1 MRVLSVLCAAVL
13 FCAPALGQATWTGAS
28 STSWFDAGNWSTGA
42 LPDELVDV
50 TVPVTANG
58 PDVPSGVATV
68 KNLDVLE
75 GAVVSVSGTG
85 SLEVKGDLT
94 LVSSVAGT
102 GVLALGTSTS
112 SATVFGAWNQAD
124 KAAVTSAG
132 GEVLFTGGS
141 TIAGAGAAIPYVQL
155 ATGTVTLLADVEFG
169 HMTATGGTSA
179 GSFDWV
185 VVAPDATLAVG
196 AQPVHSLRIDA
207 GKLSVSTSEVTDL
220 TLSGGE
226 LFIEA
231 SNDLFVSN
239 LVDLQ
244 TGQVSFGNL
253 GSSSFRVGKDL
264 IAAQAVTWGSGYVD
278 MDGTAT
284 TISGPLAGTAY
295 LNRLRFKTGTCDLL
309 APVEIASW
317 VGSAGGT
324 VTGDWLELV
333 APSGFMSSGGGP
345 LHRVRLK
352 SGLTNVFSS
361 GVDELEVLGGKLVIV
376 GNQTLTVHTSADF
389 QLGEV
394 AWNNKD
400 TSKIQVAGA
409 LVSGPG
415 MTWGDGFIEM
425 DGTTTIDG
433 PGGTSARVG
442 KLRLLSGTCTLLH
455 PVKIDLELNAG
466 GGDST
471 GDWFELVGTSSV
483 LSQSSGLG
491 GGPHQV
497 RMVSGSC
504 MAETATIGALE
515 VTGGILEVPSGK
527 VLTVS
532 GNAELLAG
540 QLQFSGSL
548 ASALDVLGD
557 VHQVATGAA
566 VTMSAIGALRCGGVW
581 TADAAIDLGASFVEF
596 SDGSSI
602 TGAAPVFENLRLRS
616 GATVSL
622 LNIVEVTGR
631 LENDGGT
638 SQGLWFEC
646 KGLSPV
652 LATGSNAVHEV
663 RITGGVTTAED
674 ASVDVLK
681 LEGGELAVAASDTLT
696 VGTSLELT
704 AGTLSLDPTDSGVD
718 ARIEV
723 AGNVT
728 MLGTTA
734 AALTGSGGSVRCD
747 GLWFGNGPADFGASF
762 VEFGAGSTVLG
773 SAVSFGRVRFA
784 DGAASLNTLVPVTK
798 EIVVA
803 EGATVAGF
811 FPLNAAPGI
820 GNVCALSGTGTLA
833 ELHVIDGTVEAA
845 GGNVTQLRIPGGSF
859 VATGNVTAGAVFL
872 EGGSLV
878 AREGGTLDVA
888 GALELTSG
896 TLDFEVDPAGA
907 TGLEARVVADSVHQ
921 VAAVGGAGLAEGV
934 LGCRGAFV
942 GDGALDLGLGRLEV
956 GDAVLA
962 GSIGG
967 SAVALGNVRIV
978 NGAVALLGPVP
989 VAGRLGNVGGSSS
1002 GDWFELGGV
1011 SSELVTGTDALHA
1024 VRVTAGQTRALPSVV
1039 DALEVAGGELLV
1051 DASGTLTVTSNLEL
1065 LGGTLAF
1072 DAGGGTTLAR
1082 LEVPGDAH
1090 QVGTLAGS
1098 VTSAGT
1104 ALAVGGTLTVD
1115 APFNLGSSFVELMSG
1130 ARLVGSVLAVDSLRV
1145 RKAGLAGALPGQ
1157 PATVE
1162 AAGGVTT
1169 ALEVEA
1175 GATLEIKSGG
1185 LAVLPASVS
1194 IDGAIEV
1201 DAGAFLALSPA
1212 TTMTVQTGGRLGL
1225 LGDATSPAVASGYLG
1240 GGYSLIVNGE
1250 FGARN
1255 FVVADMGLARL
1266 TGSASVGAEGLHA
1279 GLFDRGV
1286 GPAGGALFEM
1296 LMPGSFDFVGLDF
1309 VGGAGDS
1316 NVRRA
1321 AGAGVGEV
1329 TLHAF
1334 GGALGGAA
1342 FEDDPSQGAGDPNGL
1357 LVWENLALAD
1367 LKPLDVTSDVE
1378 GVFGWPL
1385 NVDFSVVNQGAN
1397 LAAGPWTDRLVLTPN
1412 MVLGDGDDVILAE
1425 FAHAADEPGGGL
1437 YPISAAPLLPSAP
1450 LVSEGTYWLALVS
1463 DVNDDVAEPGFE
1475 TNNTLF
1481 SAPFELFATP
1491 RPNLVAFS
1499 IDGPMAADDG
1509 TDVEVTWTV
1518 ENAGL
1523 GATDELTGAG
1533 GTWEDRVYLSAD
1545 AVYGGDFLL
1554 GTYPITAGDLPGGI
1568 APGGSYTET
1577 QTVALPKGIAGSFY
1591 LIARSD
1597 AVDEVTPESQEDD
1610 NVVVGV
1616 TALVVTQPDLPDLVG
1631 SFQTVTSPLGALYTD
1646 TSVTVDWAVTNNDA
1660 DANGLGSANGMWRE
1674 RFWLS
1679 FDPFVD
1685 PLIDTLVFEVQH
1697 EGLVEPLGT
1706 YGGSHE
1712 IQLPSQAGTWFLL
1725 GEADAL
1731 GDVNEGDEANNV
1743 WFQALSVLAPAWTGS
1758 VTTTFTEGLASTGPG
1773 SQQITLTGSST
1784 KIGSVQLEA
1793 NAALTVR
1800 VRQGSSRRVF
1810 DVTTDA
1816 IGAYTLVFEPLVGE
1830 AGVFDVFCDHPA
1842 VDEDPL
1848 LPEVSFTLHGL
1859 DVAPL
1864 AYSASLATGEVR
1876 AVSFGISNMGSVALA
1891 NLGMVGVGLPAHL
1904 AMQNLV
1910 APTSLNAGA
1919 SDVVS
1924 FDLVALGDAPDPP
1937 GPSVPANFSF
1947 DFSFDLAGAPVV
1959 AKSVPASVWVT
1970 PFTPDLKAVGLA
1982 STAQVAIDGA
1992 TQIAFQIRNE
2002 GGAPVTGASL
2012 SIDDPA
2018 SLGLGCVFGAPFSLS
2033 VPASLGDIGP
2043 GESRL
2048 VAFTVVPS
2056 ACADLGVGTT
2066 LAPFTTTVT
2075 ANEGVFQFGVNLQ
2088 ILAVAQTTL
2097 VVSVQDA
2104 ASWWNANGAPLGGA
2118 GPGLSGANVT
2128 ITDALGASQ
2137 SAATDSA
2144 GNILFSGLEGGL
2156 FKVVIDPPVIDDGH
2170 LAWTSSVQV
2179 AAGQTTSIKA
2189 YLPTLPL
2196 TYEVVGTKDATTG
2209 VVDFALQT
2217 SASGVPEAAVLEIS
2231 GDGALLDLDLAV
2243 GETAQFD
2250 LVVTN
2255 TGGAT
2260 VEDLELFTSDL
2271 DDYLVTP
2278 HMAYL
2283 GSLDKDASVPVV
2295 ISVTRTGLGD
2305 PCNLAGA
2312 NFGLRHFV
2320 TADEPVWFWTP
2331 VFVVSADSSA
2341 GCASAIA
2348 GGAPPLALPP
2358 PLAPPPFGPPA
2369 FVAAP
2374 YLGSAFASGADPLAP
2389 LRAALPTITLTL

>member
-1 MRVLSVLCAAVL
+1 MRVLVGLLVAAFL
-13 FCAPALGQATWTGAS
+13 SSSAQAQATWTGAS
-28 STSWFDAGNWSTGA
+28 SSSWFDAANWSTGS
-42 LPDELVDV
+42 LPDEFTDV
-50 TVPVTANG
+50 TVPVTATG
-58 PDVPSGVATV
+58 PDVPSGVATT
-68 KNLDVLE
+68 KSLDVLE
-75 GAVVSVSGTG
+75 GALVSVSGTG

-94 LVSSVAGT
+94 LWSSIAGT
-102 GVLALGTSTS
+102 GRLSLDTSTS
-112 SATVFGAWNQAD
+112 TVTVFGAWQQDDAS
-124 KAAVTSAG
+124 AVASNGGKVSFAG
-132 GEVLFTGGS
+132 GATVAGS
-141 TIAGAGAAIPYVQL
+141 AVSIPYVEL
-155 ATGTVTLLADVEFG
+155 ATGTVTLLADAEFG

-185 VVAPDATLAVG
+185 AVAPDATLAVG
-196 AQPVHSLRIDA
+196 TQPVHSLRVDA

-220 TLSGGE
+220 TLNGGE

-239 LVDLQ
+239 LLDLS

-253 GSSSFRVGKDL
+253 GSSTLRVGKDL
-264 IAAQAVTWGSGYVD
+264 IAAQAVSWGSGYVD
-278 MDGTAT
+278 MDGVAT
-284 TISGPLAGTAY
+284 TITGPGGGTAY
-295 LNRLRFKTGTCDLL
+295 LNRLRFKSGSCDLL
-309 APVEIASW
+309 TPVEIASW
-317 VGSAGGT
+317 VGSSGGT
-324 VTGDWLELV
+324 VTGEWLELV
-333 APSGFMSSGGGP
+333 GASGFLSSSAGT
-345 LHRVRLK
+345 LHRVRMK
-352 SGLTNVFSS
+352 SGLTNVFKST
-361 GVDELEVLGGKLVIV
+361 VDELEVLGGKLVIV
-376 GNQTLTVHTSADF
+376 GNQTLTVNTSADF
-389 QLGEV
+389 ELGEV

-400 TSKIQVAGA
+400 TSKIKVAGA

-455 PVKIDLELNAG
+455 PVKVDLELAAG
-466 GGDST
+466 GGDSA
-471 GDWFELVGTSSV
+471 GDWFELVGTSSA
-483 LSQSSGLG
+483 LTQSSTLG

-497 RMVSGSC
+497 RMVSGAC
-504 MAETATIGALE
+504 TAETATIGALE
-515 VTGGILEVPSGK
+515 VTGGILKVAEGK
-527 VLTVS
+527 VLTVTGS
-532 GNAELLAG
+532 AELLGG
-540 QLQFSGSL
+540 QLEFSGFL
-548 ASALDVLGD
+548 ASALDVQGD

-566 VTMSAIGALRCGGVW
+566 VTMSSSGSLRCGGVW

-602 TGAAPVFENLRLRS
+602 TGASPVFENLRLRS

-622 LNIVEVTGR
+622 LNVVEVTGR

-638 SQGLWFEC
+638 SQGLWFEL
-646 KGLSPV
+646 KGSSPV

-674 ASVDVLK
+674 ASVDTLK
-681 LEGGELAVAASDTLT
+681 LEGGELVVGANDTLT
-696 VGTSLELT
+696 VGTALELT
-704 AGTLSLDPTDSGVD
+704 AGTLSLDPLDTGLD

-728 MLGTTA
+728 MVGTTA
-734 AALTGSGGSVRCD
+734 AAATGTGGSVRCD
-747 GLWFGNGPADFGASF
+747 GLWFGNGPADFGESF

-784 DGAASLNTLVPVTK
+784 DGTASLNALVPVTR
-798 EIVVA
+798 EIVVE
-803 EGATVAGF
+803 EGAFVAGF
-811 FPLNAAPGI
+811 FPMNAAPGA
-820 GNVCALSGTGTLA
+820 GNVCALSGAGTLA
-833 ELHVIDGTVEAA
+833 ELHVIDGSVEAA
-845 GGNVTQLRIPGGSF
+845 GGDVTLLRIPGGSF
-859 VATGNVTAGAVFL
+859 VATGNVTADAVFL

-907 TGLEARVVADSVHQ
+907 TGLEARLVADSVHQ

-942 GDGALDLGLGRLEV
+942 GDAALDLGLAWVEI
-956 GDAVLA
+956 GDPALS

-967 SAVALGNVRIV
+967 SALSLGNLRIV
-978 NGAVALLGPVP
+978 GGAVTLLGPVP
-989 VAGRLGNVGGSSS
+989 VTGRLENMGGSSS
-1002 GDWFELGGV
+1002 GDWFELSGAT
-1011 SSELVTGTDALHA
+1011 SELVTGSDALHA
-1024 VRVTAGQTRALPSVV
+1024 VRVVAGQTRALPSVV
-1039 DALEVAGGELLV
+1039 DDLEVTGGELLV
-1051 DASGTLTVTSNLEL
+1051 DASGTLTVTNSLEL
-1065 LGGTLAF
+1065 LAGTLAF

-1082 LEVPGDAH
+1082 LEVLGSAH

-1104 ALAVGGTLTVD
+1104 ALAVGGDLVVD
-1115 APFNLGSSFVELMSG
+1115 GPLALGTSFVELMSG
-1130 ARLVGSVLAVDSLRV
+1130 ARLTGSVLAVDSLRV

-1162 AAGGVTT
+1162 ATGGVTV

-1185 LAVLPASVS
+1185 LAVLPNSVS

-1201 DAGAFLALSPA
+1201 DPGAFLALTPA
-1212 TTMTVQTGGRLGL
+1212 TTMTVQPGGRLAL
-1225 LGDATSPAVASGYLG
+1225 LGDAATPAVLNGYLG
-1240 GGYSLIVNGE
+1240 GGYALIVQGE
-1250 FGARN
+1250 FAARN

-1266 TGSASVGAEGLHA
+1266 SPTSAIGPEGVHA
-1279 GLFDRGV
+1279 GLFDRGIGPV
-1286 GPAGGALFEM
+1286 GSALFEM
-1296 LMPGSFDFVGLDF
+1296 LMPGSYDFVGLDF

-1316 NVRRA
+1316 NLRRT
-1321 AGAGVGEV
+1321 GAVGEV
-1329 TLHAF
+1329 KVHAY

-1342 FEDDPSQGAGDPNGL
+1342 FEDDPSQGAGDPDGL
-1357 LVWENLALAD
+1357 LLWENLALAD
-1367 LKPLDVTSDVE
+1367 LVPLDVTSDVE

-1412 MVLGDGDDVILAE
+1412 MVVGDGDDVVLAE

-1437 YPISAAPLLPSAP
+1437 YPVAAVPVLPSAP
-1450 LVSEGTYWLALVS
+1450 LVSEGTHYLALVT
-1463 DVNDDVAEPGFE
+1463 DVNDDVVEPGFE

-1499 IDGPMAADDG
+1499 IGGPASGVDG
-1509 TDVEVTWTV
+1509 TDIDVTWTV

-1523 GATDELTGAG
+1523 GATDELLGTG
-1533 GTWEDRVYLSAD
+1533 GTWEDRVYLSSD

-1554 GTYPITAGDLPGGI
+1554 GTFTITAGDQPGGI

-1577 QTVALPKGIAGSFY
+1577 QTVTLPKGIAGSYY
-1591 LIARSD
+1591 LIVRSD

-1610 NVVVGV
+1610 NV
-1616 TALVVTQPDLPDLVG
+1616 LVSSSAIVITQPDLPDLAG
-1631 SFQTVTSPLGALYTD
+1631 SFQAVTSPLGALYTD
-1646 TSVTVDWAVTNNDA
+1646 TKVTVDWSVTNNDA
-1660 DANGLGSANGMWRE
+1660 DANGLGSVNGTWRE

-1685 PLIDTLVFEVQH
+1685 PLVDTLVFEVQH

-1706 YGGSHE
+1706 YGGSQE

-1758 VTTTFTEGLASTGPG
+1758 VTTTFIEGLASTGPG
-1773 SQQITLTGSST
+1773 SQQITLTGTST
-1784 KIGSVQLEA
+1784 KIGSVQLEP

-1810 DVTTDA
+1810 DVMTDA
-1816 IGAYTLVFEPLVGE
+1816 VGAYTLVFEPLVGE
-1830 AGVFDVFCDHPA
+1830 TGVFDVFCDHPA
-1842 VDEDPL
+1842 VDEDPMA
-1848 LPEVSFTLHGL
+1848 PEVSFTLHGL
-1859 DVAPL
+1859 DVTPL

-1876 AVSFGISNMGSVALA
+1876 PVSLGISNMGAVALS
-1891 NLGMVGVGLPAHL
+1891 NLGMVTTGLPTHL
-1904 AMQNLV
+1904 GIQNLV
-1910 APTSLNAGA
+1910 VPTSLAAGA

-1937 GPSVPANFSF
+1937 GPSVPANFAF
-1947 DFSFDLAGAPVV
+1947 DFSFDLGGVPTV
-1959 AKSVPASVWVT
+1959 AKSVPATVWVT

-1982 STAQVAIDGA
+1982 QAVQVAVDSA
-1992 TQIAFQIRNE
+1992 TQVVFQIRNE

-2018 SLGLGCVFGAPFSLS
+2018 SLGLGCVFGEPFSLS
-2033 VPASLGDIGP
+2033 VPQSLGDIGP
-2043 GESRL
+2043 GESRE

-2056 ACADLGVGTT
+2056 ACADLTVGTT
-2066 LAPFTTTVT
+2066 LLPFKTTVT
-2075 ANEGVFQFGVNLQ
+2075 ANEGVFTFGVNLQ
-2088 ILAVAQTTL
+2088 VVAAAQTKLT
-2097 VVSVQDA
+2097 VSVEDA
-2104 ASWWNANGAPLGGA
+2104 AAWWNVNGAALGG
-2118 GPGLSGANVT
+2118 GGSGLADASVT
-2128 ITDALGASQ
+2128 ITDALGVEQ
-2137 SAATDSA
+2137 SLAADNA
-2144 GNILFSGLEGGL
+2144 GNATFTGLTGGL
-2156 FKVVIDPPVIDDGH
+2156 FAVEIAPPVSGDGH
-2170 LAWTSSVQV
+2170 VPWTGSVQV
-2179 AAGQTTSIKA
+2179 GAGQTTNFSA
-2189 YLPTLPL
+2189 YLPTLPQ

-2209 VVDFALQT
+2209 VVDFALQAT
-2217 SASGVPEAAVLEIS
+2217 AVGVPEAAALEIQ
-2231 GDGALLDLDLAV
+2231 GDGALLTLDLAV

-2271 DDYLVTP
+2271 GDYAVTP
-2278 HMAYL
+2278 HVAYL
-2283 GSLDKDASVPVV
+2283 GDLVKDASVPVV

-2305 PCNLAGA
+2305 PCDLGGA

-2320 TADEPVWFWTP
+2320 LADEPVWFWTP
-2331 VFVVSADSSA
+2331 LFVRSADPS
-2341 GCASAIA
+2341 CVSAIA
-2348 GGAPPLALPP
+2348 GGAPPLLLPP
-2358 PLAPPPFGPPA
+2358 PLAPPPAGPPA
-2369 FVAAP
+2369 FLAAP
-2374 YLGSAFASGADPLAP
+2374 YLGSGFASGSDPLVP
-2389 LRAALPTITLTL
+2389 LRPALPTVTLTL